1 MGAQQGGLLAIG
13 ILQETSQG
21 IVKISCKSPEIAF
34 VSNRPQKHR
43 QGLGKETAPWN
54 VACMQIT
61 SQSLSRLL
69 PPSHSLESSS
79 SKVICAGPCCQISA
93 RKAVKFVNLDFPS
106 VFQTPIK
113 YKSILPEITPLFV
126 WRYSTLHSAPLSY
139 HSQPFTLTD
148 NHPICTV
155 FYMVTNLTLRS
166 TSFQPPTHKGPS
178 ENSLLCSTSP
188 VFDVAGEVDLSTLS
202 KGSWEMKSLPPHVSV
217 NWHVRRGL
225 STLQQGL
232 SDNATE
238 VKDSVPYNQSPFGTI
253 LLLL

>member
-13 ILQETSQG
+13 MLQETSQG

-34 VSNRPQKHR
+34 VSNSARKHR

-113 YKSILPEITPLFV
+113 YKSIFPEITPLFV

-188 VFDVAGEVDLSTLS
+188 VFEVAGEVDLSTLS
-202 KGSWEMKSLPPHVSV
+202 KGSWEMKSLTLHVSV
-217 NWHVRRGL
+217 TWHLRRGP

-232 SDNATE
+232 NDSGTE
-238 VKDSVPYNQSPFGTI
+238 FKHSVP
-253 LLLL
+253 

>member
-1 MGAQQGGLLAIG
+1 MGAQQGGLLAIH

-34 VSNRPQKHR
+34 VSNSPRKHR

-178 ENSLLCSTSP
+178 ENSLLCSTP
-188 VFDVAGEVDLSTLS
+188 HVWDQVCEVAGEVDFSTLS
-202 KGSWEMKSLPPHVSV
+202 KGS
-217 NWHVRRGL
+217 
-225 STLQQGL
+225 
-232 SDNATE
+232 
-238 VKDSVPYNQSPFGTI
+238 
-253 LLLL
+253 

>member
-34 VSNRPQKHR
+34 VSNSPRKHR
-43 QGLGKETAPWN
+43 QGLGNETVPWN

-113 YKSILPEITPLFV
+113 YKSIFPEITPLFV

-178 ENSLLCSTSP
+178 ENSLLCSTP
-188 VFDVAGEVDLSTLS
+188 HVWDQVCEVAGEVDAS
-202 KGSWEMKSLPPHVSV
+202 SL
-217 NWHVRRGL
+217 WKR
-225 STLQQGL
+225 T
-232 SDNATE
+232 
-238 VKDSVPYNQSPFGTI
+238 
-253 LLLL
+253 

>member
-34 VSNRPQKHR
+34 VSNSPRKHR

-79 SKVICAGPCCQISA
+79 SKVICAGPGWQISA
-93 RKAVKFVNLDFPS
+93 RRAVKFFNRDSPS
-106 VFQTPIK
+106 VFQTPIN
-113 YKSILPEITPLFV
+113 YKFFAQEVTPLLV
-126 WRYSTLHSAPLSY
+126 WRYFTLHRAPIPY

-148 NHPICTV
+148 NHPIATA
-155 FYMVTNLTLRS
+155 FYMITHLTPRS
-166 TSFQPPTHKGPS
+166 TSFPPPTHKGPN
-178 ENSLLCSTSP
+178 ENSLICNTP
-188 VFDVAGEVDLSTLS
+188 RV
-202 KGSWEMKSLPPHVSV
+202 GS
-217 NWHVRRGL
+217 GL
-225 STLQQGL
+225 
-232 SDNATE
+232 
-238 VKDSVPYNQSPFGTI
+238 
-253 LLLL
+253 